1 MKKRDWSKYNKA
13 LVERG
18 NVTFYID
25 ENILKR
31 DRKMK
36 TFGRPRIFSHPLIQL
51 LLILKIQYSLSY
63 RMLEGFAKNT
73 LSYLYPKISLPSYSV
88 ICRRAAEL
96 KDELPKLSSRKPQS
110 ILIDATGIKVY
121 GEGEWKVKVQGKT
134 KRRKWI
140 KLHAGIDERTQEVIV
155 LEVTPG
161 NVADC
166 KAGKKVIEKLPKSM
180 KMLTADTGYD
190 TRNIRNLIRK
200 KGAKSLIPPRK
211 NAVKKG
217 EDEERDDAVCEMRGF
232 GRDRI
237 GRSLWGKITGY
248 SYRTLV
254 ESCFSRFKRLFSAS
268 FFSRGMVRQ
277 TVEGN
282 LKCYML
288 NKMVQQMA

>member
-18 NVTFYID
+18 SLTFYID

-31 DRKMK
+31 DRKTK
-36 TFGRPRIFSHPLIQL
+36 TFGRPRLFSHPLIQL
-51 LLILKIQYSLSY
+51 LLILKIQYSLTY

-73 LSYLYPKISLPSYSV
+73 LSRLYSNISLPSYSLV
-88 ICRRAAEL
+88 CRRATEL
-96 KDELPKLSSRKPQS
+96 KDQLPKLSSRKPQVV
-110 ILIDATGIKVY
+110 LIDATGIKVY

-140 KLHAGIDERTQEVIV
+140 KLHVGIDERAQEVIA
-155 LEVTPG
+155 LEVTTE

-166 KAGKKVIEKLPKSM
+166 KAGKAVIQKLPKSM
-180 KMLTADTGYD
+180 KLLKADTGYD
-190 TRNIRNLIRK
+190 TRNIRNLTRER
-200 KGAKSLIPPRK
+200 GAKSLIPPRR

-217 EDEERDDAVCEMRGF
+217 EDEDRDNAICEMRGF
-232 GRDRI
+232 GSDRI

-254 ESCFSRFKRLFSAS
+254 ESCFSRFKRLFSGS

-288 NKMVQQMA
+288 NKMIQQMA

>member
-96 KDELPKLSSRKPQS
+96 KDQLPKLSSRKPQS

-140 KLHAGIDERTQEVIV
+140 KLHMQE
-155 LEVTPG
+155 LMNG
-161 NVADC
+161 H
-166 KAGKKVIEKLPKSM
+166 KK
-180 KMLTADTGYD
+180 
-190 TRNIRNLIRK
+190 
-200 KGAKSLIPPRK
+200 
-211 NAVKKG
+211 
-217 EDEERDDAVCEMRGF
+217 
-232 GRDRI
+232 
-237 GRSLWGKITGY
+237 
-248 SYRTLV
+248 
-254 ESCFSRFKRLFSAS
+254 
-268 FFSRGMVRQ
+268 
-277 TVEGN
+277 
-282 LKCYML
+282 
-288 NKMVQQMA
+288 

>member
-1 MKKRDWSKYNKA
+1 MKKRNWSKYNKA

-18 NVTFYID
+18 NLTFYVD
-25 ENILKR
+25 EDILKR
-31 DRKMK
+31 NRKVK
-36 TFGRPRIFSHPLIQL
+36 TFGRPRQFSHPLIQL
-51 LLILKIQYSLSY
+51 LLILKIQYSLTY
-63 RMLEGFAKNT
+63 RMLEGFAKNI
-73 LSYLYPKISLPSYSV
+73 LSRLYPNISLPSYSV
-88 ICRRAAEL
+88 ICRRAVEL
-96 KDELPKLSSRKPQS
+96 KDKLPKLSSRKPQVV
-110 ILIDATGIKVY
+110 LIDATGIKVY

-140 KLHAGIDERTQEVIV
+140 KLHIGVDERAQEVIA
-155 LEVTPG
+155 LEVTAG
-161 NVADC
+161 NIADC
-166 KAGKKVIEKLPKSM
+166 KAGKTVIEKLPKSM
-180 KMLTADTGYD
+180 KIMKADTGYD

-200 KGAKSLIPPRK
+200 RGAKSLIPPRK

-217 EDEERDDAVCEMRGF
+217 EDKERDDALCEMRGF
-232 GRDRI
+232 GRDHI

-248 SYRTLV
+248 STRTLV
-254 ESCFSRFKRLFSAS
+254 ESCFSRFKRLFSGS

>member
-1 MKKRDWSKYNKA
+1 MRYHEFITEAKTNLLEFKLQRKGSKGPAVKEMQKMLRKKVNKHEDW
-13 LVERG
+13 
-18 NVTFYID
+18 
-25 ENILKR
+25 
-31 DRKMK
+31 
-36 TFGRPRIFSHPLIQL
+36 
-51 LLILKIQYSLSY
+51 
-63 RMLEGFAKNT
+63 
-73 LSYLYPKISLPSYSV
+73 LP
-88 ICRRAAEL
+88 A
-96 KDELPKLSSRKPQS
+96 
-110 ILIDATGIKVY
+110 IKVY

-180 KMLTADTGYD
+180 RMLKADTGYD

-217 EDEERDDAVCEMRGF
+217 EDEERDDALCEMRGF

-282 LKCYML
+282 LKC
-288 NKMVQQMA
+288 